1 MLSDIRIRMSRCFG
15 IKRLQTESFDQ
26 SDLTDLKWLTLQEAK
41 RNYLTQ
47 TQTLDLGTLRLE
59 DEDIEMKKSGSDEE
73 LFEGL
78 KIVQKKEGWYRTGG
92 KRRHSSNMGRIRK
105 YQSLD
110 MEDQTS
116 DDEHKPKLIRLQS
129 ETDLLN
135 PHGLKCFDSEEIDIS
150 DFYMKVPT
158 KTC

>member
-1 MLSDIRIRMSRCFG
+1 MSRCFG

-26 SDLTDLKWLTLQEAK
+26 SHLTDLKWLSLQEVK

-59 DEDIEMKKSGSDEE
+59 DEDIDMKKSGSDEE

-78 KIVQKKEGWYRTGG
+78 KIVQKKDCWYKTGG
-92 KRRHSSNMGRIRK
+92 KRRHSSSMLKIRK

-110 MEDQTS
+110 VEDQTS

-129 ETDLLN
+129 ETDLHDH
-135 PHGLKCFDSEEIDIS
+135 HGLKYFDSEEIDIS

>member
-1 MLSDIRIRMSRCFG
+1 MSRCFG
-15 IKRLQTESFDQ
+15 IKKLQTESFDQ
-26 SDLTDLKWLTLQEAK
+26 SDLTDLKWLSLQEAK

-92 KRRHSSNMGRIRK
+92 KRRHSSSMGKIRK

-135 PHGLKCFDSEEIDIS
+135 PHGLKCFASEEIDIS

>member
-1 MLSDIRIRMSRCFG
+1 MSRCFG

-78 KIVQKKEGWYRTGG
+78 KIVQKKECWYRTGG

-135 PHGLKCFDSEEIDIS
+135 PQGLKCFDSEEIDIS

>member
-1 MLSDIRIRMSRCFG
+1 MSRCFG

-135 PHGLKCFDSEEIDIS
+135 PQGLKCFDSEEIDIS